1 VGVGAV
7 RTWTVTTQRGSW
19 DYEAAD
25 IPLALGLHDLR
36 FGDQYPDDEVLG
48 VTAQP
53 SPRTAYAVSWRIEV
67 DAHSP
72 REAAEAARH
81 TQRSPLSW
89 AVVFDVTAPDGTLTT
104 VDLLEE
110 GEGP

>member
-1 VGVGAV
+1 M

-25 IPLALGLHDLR
+25 IPLALAMHEER
-36 FGDQYPDDEVLG
+36 FEYQYPGDEVLG

-53 SPRTAYAVSWRIEV
+53 SPRAEYTVSWRIDV

-72 REAAEAARH
+72 REAAETARH
-81 TQRSPLSW
+81 VQRSPLSW
-89 AVVFDVTAPDGTLTT
+89 AVVFDVTGPDGTT
-104 VDLLEE
+104 VTIDLLEDNA
-110 GEGP
+110 